1 LTATDRRALVTGAA
15 GFVGSHLVD
24 ALLAEGVPV
33 RALVRPTSDR
43 RYLDPARVEFASG
56 DVTDTTP
63 VGGAALVRACE
74 GIDVV
79 YHAAGVVQ
87 ARRVGEFHA
96 ANADGAGRMARAAQ
110 AAGVRRFVLVSSQA
124 AGGPSPGDAPRDETV
139 PDRPLSAYGESKRA
153 GELAALA
160 AHPDVVIVRPPGVY
174 GPRDTAFL
182 RLFQLVSSGFA
193 PLPGGPGQ
201 RLSLVHAH
209 DLAAALVLAA
219 GRGRAGE
226 RYYVT
231 SGPPLTAG
239 ELLDAVARALAKKPL
254 RVSVP
259 LGMLE
264 AVAGLAEAWSA
275 MRGQAP
281 RITRERVKDWA
292 ASGWTVDD
300 AKARAQ
306 LGYVPGIDL
315 AQGIEETA
323 AWYRTAG
330 WI

>member
-1 LTATDRRALVTGAA
+1 MTTTDHRALVTGAA

-24 ALLAEGVPV
+24 ALLAHGVPV
-33 RALVRPTSDR
+33 RALVRPTTNR
-43 RYLDPARVEFASG
+43 RFLDPARVEFALG
-56 DVTDTTP
+56 DVADASP
-63 VGGAALVRACE
+63 VGEAALAHAAE
-74 GIDVV
+74 DIDVV

-87 ARRVGEFHA
+87 ARGAKEFDA
-96 ANADGAGRMARAAQ
+96 ANAHGAARMARAARQ
-110 AAGVRRFVLVSSQA
+110 AGVRRFVLVSSQA
-124 AGGPSPGDAPRDETV
+124 AGGPPTGAAPRKESD
-139 PDRPLSAYGESKRA
+139 PDQPLGAYGASKRA
-153 GELAALA
+153 GELGALA
-160 AHPDVVIVRPPGVY
+160 AHGDVVIVRPPGVY

-182 RLFQLVSSGFA
+182 RLFRLVSAGFA

-201 RLSLVHAH
+201 ELSLVHAH
-209 DLAAALVLAA
+209 DLAAALVQAA
-219 GRGRAGE
+219 ERGRAGE

-231 SGPPLTAG
+231 SGTPLTAG
-239 ELLDAVARALAKKPL
+239 ELVDAMARALAKKPL

-264 AVAGLAEAWSA
+264 AVAGLAEAWA
-275 MRGQAP
+275 TARGQAP

-292 ASGWTVDD
+292 APRWTVDD
-300 AKARAQ
+300 AKARAE
-306 LGYVPGIDL
+306 LGYTPQVAL